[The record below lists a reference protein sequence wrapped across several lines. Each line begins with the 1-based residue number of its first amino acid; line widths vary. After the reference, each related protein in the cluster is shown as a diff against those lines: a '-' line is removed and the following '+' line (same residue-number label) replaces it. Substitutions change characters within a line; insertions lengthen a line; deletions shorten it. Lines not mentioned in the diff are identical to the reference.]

1 MEIINSTEPTLPKQ
15 IKKLLVANRG
25 EIAIR
30 VLRAASELK
39 IITVA
44 IYTFEDRYSLHR
56 YKANESY
63 QIGVETEPLKP
74 YLDIEEIISVAKS
87 VGADAIHPGYG
98 FLSENVNFV
107 RRCNEEGII
116 FVGPRTDVMEK
127 LGDKVSAK
135 IIAKEV
141 LVPMIPD
148 SQIKLNTIEIAISEA
163 QRVGYPIMLKAS
175 AGGGGRGMRVVKN
188 REELLNAYFEAK
200 NEALKS
206 FGDDTVFIEKFID
219 NPKHIEVQI
228 LGDNYGNIVHL
239 FERDCSVQRRFQ
251 KVIEIAPSI
260 LSQESRNKLYDYFL
274 RCW

>member
-1 MEIINSTEPTLPKQ
+1 MEIINSTEATLPKQ

-107 RRCNEEGII
+107 RRCNEVEQ
-116 FVGPRTDVMEK
+116 VGSD
-127 LGDKVSAK
+127 
-135 IIAKEV
+135 
-141 LVPMIPD
+141 
-148 SQIKLNTIEIAISEA
+148 
-163 QRVGYPIMLKAS
+163 
-175 AGGGGRGMRVVKN
+175 
-188 REELLNAYFEAK
+188 
-200 NEALKS
+200 
-206 FGDDTVFIEKFID
+206 
-219 NPKHIEVQI
+219 
-228 LGDNYGNIVHL
+228 
-239 FERDCSVQRRFQ
+239 
-251 KVIEIAPSI
+251 
-260 LSQESRNKLYDYFL
+260 
-274 RCW
+274 